1 MTPTQLRA
9 FSAVVRLG
17 SVKLAAHEL
26 QVSEAAVSLHIG
38 KLRKF
43 FGDRL
48 FSRTAGGLAF
58 TPGGLRLAG
67 RAAEIL
73 GLQDRTLRE
82 VSQAGNGTRLLRIAV
97 SPLFAE
103 HSAPGLIEQFV
114 GRADD
119 LDVELSVHTP
129 DRFVGLLRGRAVDVA
144 LGPTPLG
151 NDSAEGRVVSR
162 AILNYQLLTVV
173 ARDHPLA
180 RGWVALERLRE
191 HTWMLGP
198 SSLDRTGLI
207 PGALRRFGVPEAR
220 QRVFQSHAAALEEV
234 KWGGGVGL
242 AVGFA
247 VAHDLSAGRLVMPFG
262 PPVRTSGSW
271 AATTLPDPDETG
283 VAAEFVRFAMTH
295 RATQA
300 MMRGSG
306 VNRGRFRSA
315 THVTLWKHAEPPVG
329 IPLPR

>member
-17 SVKLAAHEL
+17 SVKRAANEL
-26 QVSEAAVSLHIG
+26 RVSEAAVSLHIG
-38 KLRKF
+38 KLRKL

-48 FSRTAGGLAF
+48 FSRTANGLRF

-67 RAAEIL
+67 RAAELIV
-73 GLQDRTLRE
+73 LQDRTLIE
-82 VSQAGNGTRLLRIAV
+82 VSQAGGGTRLLRIAV

-129 DRFVGLLRGRAVDVA
+129 DRFVELLRDRAVDVA
-144 LGPTPLG
+144 LGPIPPEPV
-151 NDSAEGRVVSR
+151 EGRVVSR
-162 AILNYQLLTVV
+162 TILNYHLLTVV
-173 ARDHPLA
+173 AHDHPLA
-180 RGWVALERLRE
+180 RARVDLERLRE

-198 SSLDRTGLI
+198 SALDRTGLI
-207 PGALRRFGVPEAR
+207 PGALRRFGVPEER

-234 KWGGGVGL
+234 KRGGGVGL
-242 AVGFA
+242 AVGFTI
-247 VAHDLSAGRLVMPFG
+247 AHDLEASRLVTPLG
-262 PPVRTSGSW
+262 PPVRTAGSW
-271 AATTLPDPDETG
+271 GATTLPDPEETG
-283 VAAEFVRFAMTH
+283 VAAEFVRFSMTH

-315 THVTLWKHAEPPVG
+315 THVTLWKHAEPSG
-329 IPLPR
+329 

>member
-17 SVKLAAHEL
+17 SVKRAAHEL
-26 QVSEAAVSLHIG
+26 DVSEAAVSLHIG
-38 KLRKF
+38 KLRKLF
-43 FGDRL
+43 DDRL
-48 FSRTAGGLAF
+48 FSRTATGLTF

-67 RAAEIL
+67 RAAEII

-82 VSQAGNGTRLLRIAV
+82 VSQAGDGTRLLRIAV

-129 DRFVGLLRGRAVDVA
+129 DRFVGLLRERAVDVA
-144 LGPTPLG
+144 LGPVPRV
-151 NDSAEGRVVSR
+151 SEAGRVVSR
-162 AILNYQLLTVV
+162 IILNYQLLTVV

-180 RGWVALERLRE
+180 RGWVDIERLRE
-191 HTWMLGP
+191 HTWMVGP
-198 SSLDRTGLI
+198 SALDRTGLI
-207 PGALRRFGVPEAR
+207 PGALRRFGVPESR

-234 KWGGGVGL
+234 KWGGGIGL
-242 AVGFA
+242 VVGFA
-247 VAHDLSAGRLVMPFG
+247 VAHDLSAGRLVLPFG

-271 AATTLPDPDETG
+271 AVTTLPDPDETG
-283 VAAEFVRFAMTH
+283 VAAEFVRFSMTH

-315 THVTLWKHAEPPVG
+315 THVTLWKHADSSG
-329 IPLPR
+329 TGG